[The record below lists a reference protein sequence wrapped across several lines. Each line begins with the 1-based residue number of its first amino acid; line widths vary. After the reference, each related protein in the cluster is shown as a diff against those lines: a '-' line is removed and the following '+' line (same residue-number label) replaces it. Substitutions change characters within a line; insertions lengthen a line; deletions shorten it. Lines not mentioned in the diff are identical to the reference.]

1 MKTAVRI
8 LMCLIGGALFAVGLY
23 QLTFINVDFGTVC
36 APLLGGLLLLYGIFF
51 DFVNN
56 HTRSKPLKILRYAVI
71 FGICSTIC
79 FSGFLF
85 SYGGRDNVSYD
96 EDALIVLGAGVH
108 GDQISL
114 ALKYRLDAALEY
126 SRQNPDALII
136 VTGGRGF
143 QEDVTEAYAMEKY
156 LLENGAD
163 PSSIIKE
170 ENASSTT
177 ENFKFSKEML
187 DERFGENNYRAAVV
201 TSDFHVF
208 RAVRIAAKCGLDVTH
223 IHAKTPLNTI
233 VSSYI
238 REAAAVAKLVILG
251 Y

>member
-1 MKTAVRI
+1 MKTVLRI
-8 LMCLIGGALFAVGLY
+8 LLCFFGGALLLIGLA
-23 QLTFINVDFGTVC
+23 QLAFVNVDFGTVC
-36 APLLGGLLLLYGIFF
+36 APPLGAIILLYGLFF
-51 DFVNN
+51 DFVNK

-71 FGICSTIC
+71 FGICFVLC
-79 FSGFLF
+79 FSGFLYI
-85 SYGGRDNVSYD
+85 YGNLDNAD
-96 EDALIVLGAGVH
+96 HGEDALIVLGAGVH
-108 GDQISL
+108 GDQVSL

-136 VTGGRGF
+136 VTGGKGF

-163 PSSIIKE
+163 PESVIKE

-177 ENFKFSKEML
+177 ENFRFSKELL

-201 TSDFHVF
+201 TNDFHVF
-208 RAVRIAAKCGLDVTH
+208 RAARIAKRCGLDVSH
-223 IHAKTPLNTI
+223 IHGKTPLNAA
-233 VSSYI
+233 VSCYI
-238 REAAAVAKLVILG
+238 RETAAVAKFVILG

>member
-8 LMCLIGGALFAVGLY
+8 LMCLIGGALFAAGLY

-36 APLLGGLLLLYGIFF
+36 APLLGVLLLLYGIFF
-51 DFVNN
+51 DFVNQRTQN
-56 HTRSKPLKILRYAVI
+56 KFFKTIRYIVI

-85 SYGGRDNVSYD
+85 FYGGRDNVSYD
-96 EDALIVLGAGVH
+96 EDAVIVLGAGVY
-108 GDQISL
+108 GDQVSLSL
-114 ALKYRLDAALEY
+114 AHRLDAALEY
-126 SRQNPDALII
+126 KSQNPEAVIV

-143 QEDVTEAYAMEKY
+143 QEDVTEAYAMSKY
-156 LLENGAD
+156 LIERGAD

-177 ENFKFSKEML
+177 ENFKFSKKML

-201 TSDFHVF
+201 TNDFHVF
-208 RAVRIAAKCGLDVTH
+208 RAVKIAAKCGLDVTH
-223 IHAKTPLNTI
+223 LHAKTPLNTV
-233 VSSYI
+233 VSSYL
-238 REAAAVAKLVILG
+238 REAAAVAKFVILG